1 MNTAIQLFSRR
12 PAAMTLAFAASVCG
26 LALVSGQAR
35 ADDNSWVPEKSVACS
50 SNDGRR
56 NECVADLRG
65 YTVRDVDQS
74 SRTECVVGR
83 NWGYTDRGVWVDDG
97 CRATFKFDKSR
108 GGDHPRSWGYRD
120 SEYTS
125 SGEQRVRCESKDG
138 RRNEC
143 NVNLRGYRIADVRE
157 ISRADCDIGR
167 NFGYD
172 DRGVWVDGGCRAE
185 FVFMATRDLDRDR
198 RDRVSDRDFGPD
210 RR

>member
-1 MNTAIQLFSRR
+1 MTTSKRSGLTSGRR
-12 PAAMTLAFAASVCG
+12 FGVTLAIAASACG
-26 LALVSGQAR
+26 LVLVSSAAN
-35 ADDNSWVPEKSVACS
+35 ADDDWVPEKSVACS
-50 SNDGRR
+50 SSDGHRK
-56 NECVADLRG
+56 ECPADLHG

-108 GGDHPRSWGYRD
+108 GGDHPRAWGYRD
-120 SEYTS
+120 SVNDR
-125 SGEQRVRCESKDG
+125 GAEQRVRCESKDG

-143 NVNLRGYRIADVRE
+143 NVSLRGYRIADVRE

-172 DRGVWVDGGCRAE
+172 DRGVWVDDGCRAE
-185 FVFMATRDLDRDR
+185 FIFERAGGRDR
-198 RDRVSDRDFGPD
+198 LSDRDFGPD

>member
-1 MNTAIQLFSRR
+1 MKTAIRR
-12 PAAMTLAFAASVCG
+12 SVALAIAASACG
-26 LALVSGQAR
+26 VMFVSGTAS
-35 ADDNSWVPEKSVACS
+35 ADDEWVPEKSVACS
-50 SNDGRR
+50 SNDGHRK
-56 NECVADLRG
+56 ECPADLHG

-108 GGDHPRSWGYRD
+108 GGDHPRAWGYREPGND
-120 SEYTS
+120 SG
-125 SGEQRVRCESKDG
+125 GEQRVRCESKDG

-143 NVNLRGYRIADVRE
+143 DVNLRGYRIADVRE

-172 DRGVWVDGGCRAE
+172 DRGVWVDDGCRAE
-185 FVFMATRDLDRDR
+185 FIFERAGGR
-198 RDRVSDRDFGPD
+198 RDRLSDRDFGPD